1 MMPDFKS
8 LVKRIGSNEGFE
20 RTPYKCTEGV
30 WTIGHGFTWITE
42 EESLHILAGRVS
54 ELHLELG
61 NKWSWYDDLPPEVQG
76 VVVECCFQLGVHGF
90 SKFKKAIAH
99 MKDKEWQLAA
109 DEMLDSLWAKQTP
122 NRANRLATIVRD
134 HG

>member
-1 MMPDFKS
+1 M
-8 LVKRIGSNEGFE
+8 
-20 RTPYKCTEGV
+20 GV

-54 ELHLELG
+54 SLHLELS
-61 NKWSWYDDLPPEVQG
+61 NKWAWYDELPPEVQG
-76 VVVECCFQLGVHGF
+76 VVVEMCFQLGVHGF

-109 DEMLDSLWAKQTP
+109 DEMLDSKWSKQTP
-122 NRANRLATIVRD
+122 NRANRLATVVRE

>member
-1 MMPDFKS
+1 MIPDFKS
-8 LVKRIGSNEGFE
+8 LVKRIGANEGFE
-20 RTPYKCTEGV
+20 RTPYQCTMGV

-61 NKWSWYDDLPPEVQG
+61 NKWVWYDGLPPEIKG
-76 VVVECCFQLGVHGF
+76 VVIEMCFQLGVFGF

-99 MKDKEWQLAA
+99 MIDKEWQLAA
-109 DEMLDSLWAKQTP
+109 DEMLDSKWRKQTP